1 MHCTLCPQA
10 VAKAPAKAIVRA
22 MNTCGCI
29 KSRPQWGKS
38 GKQGGLDLKNAFSGG
53 FLILSNLC

>member
-38 GKQGGLDLKNAFSGG
+38 GKQGGIDLKYTISGG
-53 FLILSNLC
+53 F